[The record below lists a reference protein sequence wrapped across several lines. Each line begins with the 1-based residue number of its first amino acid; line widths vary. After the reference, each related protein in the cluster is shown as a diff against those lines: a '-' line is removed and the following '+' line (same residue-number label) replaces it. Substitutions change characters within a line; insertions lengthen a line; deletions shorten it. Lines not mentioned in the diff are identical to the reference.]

1 MRTVAEAWQ
10 VGRENLAALGIEEAA
25 VTAEVLLRHA
35 LDLTSTQFHI
45 AWNQP
50 VPDGARARYL
60 GYIGERAR
68 GRPLAYIVG
77 HREFMGLDFLVDER
91 VLIPRP
97 ETEVLVETVLELL
110 RGTTSPVVADI
121 GTGSGAIAV
130 SVAVL
135 RPDAAVLATDLSH
148 GALEVARANAAR
160 HGVAERVTFLAGDLL
175 DPVIGGGWRLDA
187 VACNPPYVAPEA
199 TAGLPREIREFEPVL
214 AVVAPRYGES
224 VHARLVDEAPGA
236 LRPGGW
242 LVLEVAA
249 GQAPRVVELLQQ
261 RADYEAVQVRRD
273 GLGWERVVVAQ
284 VLMVGGDPYADSDRW
299 RPRGRDPEGRGGAAA
314 A

>member
-1 MRTVAEAWQ
+1 LRTVAEAWHA
-10 VGRENLAALGIEEAA
+10 GREHLAAQGVEEAS
-25 VTAEVLLRHA
+25 VTAEILLRHA
-35 LDLTSTQFHI
+35 LDLTRTQLHI
-45 AWNQP
+45 AWDQP
-50 VPDGARARYL
+50 VPDGVWARYL
-60 GYIGERAR
+60 GYICERAR
-68 GRPLAYIVG
+68 GRPPAYIVG

-110 RGTTSPVVADI
+110 LGTTSPAIADI

-135 RPDAAVLATDLSH
+135 RPDARVVATDLSSE
-148 GALEVARANAAR
+148 ALEVARANAAR
-160 HGVAERVTFLAGDLL
+160 HRVAERITFLAGDLL

-187 VACNPPYVAPEA
+187 VACNPPYVDSEA
-199 TAGLPREIREFEPVL
+199 AAGLPREIREFEPKM
-214 AVVAPRYGES
+214 AVVAPGYGES
-224 VHARLVDEAPGA
+224 VHARLVDAAPGV
-236 LRPGGW
+236 LSPGGW

-249 GQAPRVVELLQQ
+249 GQAPRVVELLNK

-284 VLMVGGDPYADSDRW
+284 VLMVGGDPDADSDR
-299 RPRGRDPEGRGGAAA
+299 R
-314 A
+314 